1 MGCRACNKIYPP
13 LLFRPSQP
21 LGKLLALH
29 LDQASFGG
37 SPLGRPTVLPSTSPI
52 LAWRRPRTGSP
63 ILPTTH
69 THTQRPRHT
78 AVQPLPGHSAGRPWL
93 PARRAHTPDVHAL
106 DLPTPVNGP
115 DAIPHGLS
123 ALCGRVSNHAN
134 TSTPVGDSSH
144 DVPHT
149 TAIPYIRLL
158 RRFCHFYQDKYY
170 VVVVVFATNNVEY
183 LRLRGYTETVKRI
196 TSAQKVQRSS
206 LTMGHFGE

>member
-1 MGCRACNKIYPP
+1 MGCRACNKIYSP

-106 DLPTPVNGP
+106 DLTTPVNGP

-123 ALCGRVSNHAN
+123 ALCGRELPAPAAQRRIGRGRPRGSASEPAHGSGRVPSAGVCLAPAGSIRPRGRRAHRDCGGQGIHPARPRPHSHA
-134 TSTPVGDSSH
+134 
-144 DVPHT
+144 
-149 TAIPYIRLL
+149 
-158 RRFCHFYQDKYY
+158 
-170 VVVVVFATNNVEY
+170 
-183 LRLRGYTETVKRI
+183 
-196 TSAQKVQRSS
+196 AQANAGRPPCSR
-206 LTMGHFGE
+206 

>member
-1 MGCRACNKIYPP
+1 MGCRACNKIYSP

-106 DLPTPVNGP
+106 DL
-115 DAIPHGLS
+115 
-123 ALCGRVSNHAN
+123 
-134 TSTPVGDSSH
+134 SH
-144 DVPHT
+144 
-149 TAIPYIRLL
+149 
-158 RRFCHFYQDKYY
+158 
-170 VVVVVFATNNVEY
+170 
-183 LRLRGYTETVKRI
+183 
-196 TSAQKVQRSS
+196 S
-206 LTMGHFGE
+206 LTTPARERPGCHPARSLCALRTGLEPRQHEYACWRLVTRCTTHDSYTLHTALAPILPLLSG